1 MESKHVGE
9 KVEGQTLGVW
19 GKGTGAF
26 SLPQGPPQPIGY
38 D

>member
-19 GKGTGAF
+19 GKGQEL
-26 SLPQGPPQPIGY
+26 SLCPRGHPSP
-38 D
+38 